1 MIKGIKYALFL
12 CIGIGLAYYASKDA
26 DFDTIW
32 NAATHL
38 NWGWAFLS
46 MLASYVAMMFRG
58 WRWRILI
65 EPLGYT
71 TRASSPVHAVAF
83 GYLMNDLVPRSGEV
97 ARCAVLN
104 KSEQIPMDK
113 LVGTVILERLV
124 DSVNLLMVIALV
136 SWLQAD
142 ALVALWDKITAAKAA
157 APGQTQ
163 EKSYLIYYILFFGA
177 LAAAVGWWTLKKLQ
191 HIAFFGK
198 IYQFALGVFDGLK
211 SILALKQKGWFTL
224 HTIGIWVCWLLMAYF
239 MMKALADTNYM
250 NMADALFFLV
260 AGSFGMVVPTQGGLG
275 AYHLTSKWGFE
286 ALGYAGTLGLTF
298 AWISWVGKTIVEIIV
313 GVIGFIILDQ
323 RAKKKILAA
332 TA

>member
-1 MIKGIKYALFL
+1 MMKALKYGLFL
-12 CIGIGLAYYASKDA
+12 FIGIGLAYYASKDA

-32 NAATHL
+32 SAATHL

-58 WRWRILI
+58 WRWKILI
-65 EPLGYT
+65 EPLGFS
-71 TRASSPVHAVAF
+71 TRHSSPVHAVAF

-104 KSEQIPMDK
+104 KAEEIPMDK

-124 DSVNLLMVIALV
+124 DSINLLMVIALV

-142 ALVALWDKITAAKAA
+142 AIALLWDKITAAKAA
-157 APGQTQ
+157 APGQPQ
-163 EKSYLIYYILFFGA
+163 EKSYLIYYILLGGILGA
-177 LAAAVGWWTLKKLQ
+177 FAGWWLLKKLK

-198 IYQFALGVFDGLK
+198 VYNFALGVLDGLK
-211 SILALKQKGWFTL
+211 TILALKQKGWFAV

-298 AWISWVGKTIVEIIV
+298 AWISWVGKTVVEILV

-323 RAKKKILAA
+323 RAKKKVHASA
-332 TA
+332 N

>member
-1 MIKGIKYALFL
+1 
-12 CIGIGLAYYASKDA
+12 
-26 DFDTIW
+26 
-32 NAATHL
+32 
-38 NWGWAFLS
+38 
-46 MLASYVAMMFRG
+46 
-58 WRWRILI
+58 
-65 EPLGYT
+65 
-71 TRASSPVHAVAF
+71 
-83 GYLMNDLVPRSGEV
+83 
-97 ARCAVLN
+97 
-104 KSEQIPMDK
+104 MDK

-250 NMADALFFLV
+250 NIADALFFLV

-323 RAKKKILAA
+323 RAKKKSLAA